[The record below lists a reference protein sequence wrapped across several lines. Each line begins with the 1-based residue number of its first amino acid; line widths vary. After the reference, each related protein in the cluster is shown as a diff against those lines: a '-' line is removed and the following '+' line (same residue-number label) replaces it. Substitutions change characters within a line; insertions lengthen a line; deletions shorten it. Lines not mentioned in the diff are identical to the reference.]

1 MLFTLPFLASLALAG
16 SEDALQ
22 SSVVLLPGDGSV
34 AALRALR
41 EPGLRDLLLLTPE
54 GVEVRPQDT
63 AGGFAAD
70 PTDKLSWPSEHL
82 AWDVVDLEGDGL
94 FELVLLHG
102 DGLVSLH
109 AVDGEGHF
117 REARE
122 LLRSQSYL
130 PRGVSRMRFA
140 RDVNADG
147 RADLVLPAAGIF
159 RVYVQDAEGA
169 FAAPLEIEYEADVRY
184 DVGNPRALDSEFSQ
198 VLRIPFF
205 SLEDI
210 DGDGVVDLVSRTEER
225 VDFHL
230 ARPTISSEPSWS
242 LDLLALAASLPKR
255 DGVDLDDLIS
265 NLDQGVKWSVADVDG
280 VAPRDLLLQLGATMR
295 VYLGGSTS
303 GTSEAPDQVLKISG
317 NLLHYFLRDV
327 SGDELPELQLLRG
340 ERISLGRVLRWL
352 ILPGSLDFE
361 FFTYENT
368 AGEFSRKP
376 TRRNTVTLEIP
387 RLLSLMDEVDELEQ
401 SVEEQLAIPTVR
413 ADLDGG
419 GAAADVVDLVDG
431 ELRFYRGIAPPEELR
446 FRALQQGDLSGLLE
460 ELVLDD
466 VNQLEDGATKTIDL
480 GDVVN
485 WSFSPGVALRQAIE
499 EREPAFR
506 AESALSGE
514 EPRLRA
520 LDLDGDGRDDL
531 LAWVELEDGSV
542 LLQLLVQAQR

>member
-1 MLFTLPFLASLALAG
+1 MQPLLPLLACLALG
-16 SEDALQ
+16 SSERALQ
-22 SSVVLLPGDGSV
+22 SSVVLLPGDGSIV
-34 AALRALR
+34 ALRALR
-41 EPGLRDLLLLTPE
+41 QAGLRDLLMLTPA
-54 GVEVRPQDT
+54 GVEVRPQDASGT
-63 AGGFAAD
+63 FAAD
-70 PTDKLSWPSEHL
+70 PSDTLVWPSEHL

-102 DGLVSLH
+102 DGLVTLH
-109 AVDGEGHF
+109 SVDGEGHF
-117 REARE
+117 REPRE
-122 LLRSQSYL
+122 LLQSQSYL

-147 RADLVLPAAGIF
+147 RTDLVLPAAGIF
-159 RVYVQDAEGA
+159 RVHVQDDAGS
-169 FAAPLEIEYEADVRY
+169 FAPPLEIEYEADVRY
-184 DVGNPRALDSEFSQ
+184 AVGNPGALDSEFSQ

-210 DGDGVVDLVSRTEER
+210 DGDGVQDLVSRTQER
-225 VDFHL
+225 VEFHL

-242 LDLLALAASLPKR
+242 LDLVALAASLPKR

-280 VAPRDLLLQLGATMR
+280 VAPRDLVLQLGATMR
-295 VYLGGSTS
+295 VYLGGSTT
-303 GTSEAPDQVLKISG
+303 GTAQDPDQVLKISG

-327 SGDELPELQLLRG
+327 GGDGLPELQLLRG

-376 TRRNTVTLEIP
+376 TRRNTVTLQIP

-401 SVEEQLAIPTVR
+401 SVEAQLAIPAVR
-413 ADLDGG
+413 ADLEGSG
-419 GAAADVVDLVDG
+419 QAADVVDLVEG
-431 ELRFYRGIAPPEELR
+431 ELRFYRGIAPPEEAR
-446 FRALQQGDLSGLLE
+446 FRALQQGDLSALLE

-466 VNQLEDGATKTIDL
+466 VNELEDGGTKTIDL

-485 WSFSPGVALRQAIE
+485 WNFSPGVALRQATSD
-499 EREPAFR
+499 REPAFT
-506 AESALSGE
+506 AKSALAGE
-514 EPRLRA
+514 EPHLRA

-531 LAWVELEDGSV
+531 LAWVELEDGST
-542 LLQLLVQAQR
+542 LLQLFVQEQR